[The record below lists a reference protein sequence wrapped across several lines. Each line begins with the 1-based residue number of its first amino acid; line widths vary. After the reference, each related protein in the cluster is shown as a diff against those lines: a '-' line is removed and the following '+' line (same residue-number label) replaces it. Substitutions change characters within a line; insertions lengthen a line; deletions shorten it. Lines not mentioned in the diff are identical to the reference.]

1 MLYVLMLLVAVIAY
15 LLGSISSS
23 ILISKKIAGVDIR
36 TEGSGNAGTT
46 NMLRMHGKK
55 AAGLTLLFD
64 VLKGV
69 IAVLIAML
77 VDWCALKFVDRS
89 TLTYFENTY
98 LLGNLNYIAGF
109 FVVLGHDFPLFFGF
123 RGGKGIATSLGVIL
137 IFDWKIG
144 LIVLVVSVLIMLIS
158 RYVSLGSVIGAVVYP
173 CAVLAFMAGS
183 GSFNATYVVVAALLG
198 VIAIIKH
205 YKNIKRLFNGTEN
218 KLFAKKNE
226 PVEVAAEIKDAE

>member
-55 AAGLTLLFD
+55 AAALTLLFD

-69 IAVLIAML
+69 VAVLIAML
-77 VDWCALKFVDRS
+77 VDWCALRFVDGS
-89 TLTYFENTY
+89 SLTYFENAY
-98 LLGNLNYIAGF
+98 LLGNLKYIAGF
-109 FVVLGHDFPLFFGF
+109 FAVLGHDFPIFFGF
-123 RGGKGIATSLGVIL
+123 RGGKGIATSLGVML
-137 IFDWKIG
+137 MFDWRIG

-158 RYVSLGSVIGAVVYP
+158 RYVSLGSVIGAIVYP
-173 CAVLAFMAGS
+173 CAVLAFMAGR
-183 GSFNATYVVVAALLG
+183 GFFNATYVAAAVLLG

-205 YKNIKRLFNGTEN
+205 YKNIKRLLNGTEN

-226 PVEVAAEIKDAE
+226 PVEVTAEIKDAK